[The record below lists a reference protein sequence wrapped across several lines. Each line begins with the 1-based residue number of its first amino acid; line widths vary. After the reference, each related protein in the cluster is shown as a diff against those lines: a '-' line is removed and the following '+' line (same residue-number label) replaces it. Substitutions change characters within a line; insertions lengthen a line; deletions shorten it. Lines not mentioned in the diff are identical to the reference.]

1 MTGVGRSHR
10 RFLIVDDNE
19 GLASN
24 IAAYLAELL
33 GAEVAVVHSGE
44 EAVLEAERFAPDCV
58 VTDYHLPGIDGIETV
73 TRIRAQDP
81 RISAVLITG
90 NPSEAI
96 FAAARGE
103 GMPHVLVKPF
113 PLADLK
119 GCLCA

>member
-1 MTGVGRSHR
+1 MTSIERSHR

-19 GLASN
+19 DLASN
-24 IAAYLAELL
+24 IAAYLALLL
-33 GAEVAVVHSGE
+33 GADVAVAYSGE
-44 EAVLEAERFAPDCV
+44 QAVLEAERFVPDCV
-58 VTDYHLPGIDGIETV
+58 VTDYHLPGMNGIETV

-96 FAAARGE
+96 FAAAQGE
-103 GMPHVLVKPF
+103 GIPQVLVKPF

-119 GCLCA
+119 GLCA